1 MTLRPL
7 AAIAL
12 TTALTATG
20 ANAQV
25 ITQQQSYFFDTNNA
39 NDPVALTFDAFDTM
53 GGTRILTRVGLETNS
68 DYSLN
73 IVAEN
78 REDYAIA
85 ADDWWFDFELFNIV
99 TFNPGQSD
107 ETLFYGMG
115 SVGYGPFSADLA
127 ASDGVEQEGDDS
139 AFFGFKDTYS
149 GFRDAIPFQ
158 HAAFEGQGQLDAQI
172 YPYLG
177 ISLPPPPPFFDLWI
191 SHANF
196 GTVTLTYEYTTIPAP
211 ATLGILGLGGL
222 AAIRRR
228 RN

>member
-12 TTALTATG
+12 TTALTAAG
-20 ANAQV
+20 SNAQV
-25 ITQQQSYFFDTNNA
+25 ITQQQSYFFNA
-39 NDPVALTFDAFDTM
+39 NVKNDPVALTFDAFDTM
-53 GGTRILTRVGLETNS
+53 GGTRILTRVGLETYS

-78 REDYAIA
+78 GEDYAIA

-99 TFNPGQSD
+99 TFNPSQSN
-107 ETLFYGMG
+107 ETMFYGMG
-115 SVGYGPFSADLA
+115 GVGYGPLSADLA
-127 ASDGVEQEGDDS
+127 ASDGVEQEGPDS
-139 AFFGFKDTYS
+139 QIFGFADTFS
-149 GFRDAIPFQ
+149 GVRDALPFQ

-177 ISLPPPPPFFDLWI
+177 ISLPPPPPFFHLWI
-191 SHANF
+191 SHVNS

-211 ATLGILGLGGL
+211 ASLGMLGLGGL